1 MHYERAPRFRR
12 YEAGCGAASARTS
25 AVGELCGRGGRNAC
39 CWPVQFARQVQGT
52 IRRITHAREFL
63 LRSARDFFV
72 RDVLCG
78 PFPRLPL
85 SIITITSRHLITPE
99 VSVNRRAVCCPAGKP
114 TGDLQQ
120 FCRCQTV
127 TRQTGKAHTSQKR
140 DVCAIGGNPVLMKG
154 YS

>member
-1 MHYERAPRFRR
+1 M
-12 YEAGCGAASARTS
+12 
-25 AVGELCGRGGRNAC
+25 
-39 CWPVQFARQVQGT
+39 
-52 IRRITHAREFL
+52 RRITHAREFL
-63 LRSARDFFV
+63 LRHARDFFV

-78 PFPRLPL
+78 PFHRLPL

-99 VSVNRRAVCCPAGKP
+99 VTVNRRAVCCPAAKQIGE
-114 TGDLQQ
+114 LQQ

-140 DVCAIGGNPVLMKG
+140 DVCAIRGNSELKG